1 MSTSSQG
8 GVLGGLFD
16 RTVAAARSLAMAAN
30 VPGLRGL
37 MTRGS
42 PPGSLGL
49 PVIGESLSYRNGHR
63 FFEKRSAT
71 YGPVFKTHVLFR
83 PTVCFVGPEAFT
95 FFSTQ
100 PYFNRRGA
108 NPWSIRNLLNQ
119 RSLPLIDGAEH
130 AQMRGL
136 VLQAF
141 SPPNVG
147 AYLQTI
153 ERLTL
158 KCLERWERMGSFSW
172 VAEYK
177 KLSADICAALFGGP
191 EPGVETDSLVRV
203 LDSFLA
209 GLTAFWPAGIPAPRW
224 TPYGRAI
231 AGRDQ
236 LLSYIENAIR
246 RNEHQPSNDMLT
258 ELLSARTKDGSPLS
272 DEQIRAQVLHMYFA
286 AYGGIFRTLTLL
298 SMSLGQHP
306 DVTEPV
312 RAEVLRH
319 AESGPVT
326 VEQLGELTL
335 LNQVTREVRR
345 HHRIFA
351 STMFDRVAESFEYA
365 GFQVRKGWNATV
377 GIYSTMQDS
386 EVYTRPESYDPDRFS
401 SARGEESKK
410 ENSYVPQGG
419 GPVDGHRCPAE
430 DLTTYFMQLVAVL
443 LLRNYTW
450 DFPPQNL
457 ELDNES
463 SPLPRDGLKVK
474 FVRTPGREPA
484 QSES

>member
-1 MSTSSQG
+1 MKESSESDG
-8 GVLGGLFD
+8 SPGLIGRILD
-16 RTVAAARSLAMAAN
+16 RTRGVIMAAN

-37 MTRGS
+37 LTRGS
-42 PPGSLGL
+42 PPGSLGW
-49 PVIGESLSYRNGHR
+49 PFFGESFSYRKGHK
-63 FFEKRSAT
+63 FFEDRSAT
-71 YGPVFKTHVLFR
+71 YGPVFKTHVLLR

-100 PYFNRRGA
+100 PFFDRRGA
-108 NPWSIRNLLNQ
+108 NPWFIRNLLMQ

-141 SPPNVG
+141 SPQNVG
-147 AYLQTI
+147 AYLETI

-158 KCLERWERMGSFSW
+158 KYLERWERIGSFSW
-172 VAEYK
+172 VDEYK

-191 EPGVETDSLVRV
+191 EPGVDTDTLVAV

-209 GLTAFWPAGIPAPRW
+209 GLTSLWLPGIPAPRW

-231 AGRDQ
+231 ASRDQ

-246 RNEHQPSNDMLT
+246 RHEHEPSNDMLT
-258 ELLSARTKDGSPLS
+258 ELLSARTQDGAALTG
-272 DEQIRAQVLHMYFA
+272 EQIRAQMLHMYFA

-298 SMSLGQHP
+298 SMSLNQHP
-306 DVTEPV
+306 DVTELV

-319 AESGPVT
+319 AETGPVT
-326 VEQLGELTL
+326 LEQLGKLTL

-351 STMFDRVAESFEYA
+351 STMFDRVTESFEYA
-365 GFQVRKGWNATV
+365 GFKVRKGWNATV
-377 GIYSTMQDS
+377 GVYTTMQDPD
-386 EVYTRPESYDPDRFS
+386 VFTRPESYDPDRFS
-401 SARGEESKK
+401 PERAENRKK

-419 GPVDGHRCPAE
+419 GPASGHRCPGE

-450 DFPPQNL
+450 KFPKQDF
-457 ELDNES
+457 ELDDQS
-463 SPLPRDGLKVK
+463 TPLPRDGVKVE
-474 FVRTPGREPA
+474 FTRVP
-484 QSES
+484 